1 MQHNTFGRRT
11 GLRVSELALGTS
23 NFGTGWA
30 TGADHATSSAIF
42 TAFADAGGTFID
54 TADTYQH
61 GESETYLAD
70 FLAADRDHFTV
81 ASKYGFGSG
90 THTGVTATG
99 NSRKALRRSLE
110 ATLTRLGTDYLDLYW
125 VHAPDFLTPAEEIV
139 EALDDLVRAGK
150 ILYAGLSNFSAWA
163 TASAVA
169 RAEALGRSSVIG
181 VQFEYSLAARDA
193 ERDLIPMAEHL
204 GLGAALYSPLGGGL
218 LTGKYRHGT
227 EGRLSTLKSIIQRED
242 TDQKTAVVDALLEV
256 SSATGDQPAE
266 VAIAYLLERS
276 RRSDTALIPVIGPRS
291 TAQLTSYLH
300 ALAVRLD
307 EQHYQRLDA
316 VSAPT
321 LGIPHDGAQATRPA
335 LVGGDTGNVTPA
347 GAHTSNAS
355 SASTVGA

>member
-1 MQHNTFGRRT
+1 MEGIHFIVVADIPGVTDEQFAELAEEARALCSISKILTVPHHLGRHAHHRANGVSATRCPISSGVEGGTGSRPSTPEPPPTRQLLRKTVIAMQHNTFGRRT

-125 VHAPDFLTPAEEIV
+125 VHAP
-139 EALDDLVRAGK
+139 
-150 ILYAGLSNFSAWA
+150 GLPHPQP
-163 TASAVA
+163 
-169 RAEALGRSSVIG
+169 RRS
-181 VQFEYSLAARDA
+181 
-193 ERDLIPMAEHL
+193 
-204 GLGAALYSPLGGGL
+204 
-218 LTGKYRHGT
+218 
-227 EGRLSTLKSIIQRED
+227 
-242 TDQKTAVVDALLEV
+242 
-256 SSATGDQPAE
+256 
-266 VAIAYLLERS
+266 S
-276 RRSDTALIPVIGPRS
+276 RRST
-291 TAQLTSYLH
+291 T
-300 ALAVRLD
+300 
-307 EQHYQRLDA
+307 
-316 VSAPT
+316 
-321 LGIPHDGAQATRPA
+321 
-335 LVGGDTGNVTPA
+335 
-347 GAHTSNAS
+347 
-355 SASTVGA
+355 